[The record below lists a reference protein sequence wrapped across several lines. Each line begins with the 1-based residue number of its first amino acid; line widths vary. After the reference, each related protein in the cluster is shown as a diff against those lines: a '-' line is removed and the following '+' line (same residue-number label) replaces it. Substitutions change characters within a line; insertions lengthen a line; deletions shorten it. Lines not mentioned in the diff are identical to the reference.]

1 MNNALTF
8 FILLESSANGKTY
21 TGMTNSNG
29 KVTLNLKKLTKKGKF
44 NAVIKFSGNSYYNA
58 SSKTVKIIVK

>member
-21 TGMTNSNG
+21 SGKTNSNG

-44 NAVIKFSGNSYYNA
+44 NAVIKFAGDYYYKA